1 MQKIIL
7 NSVYYRVIFAL
18 KLRIYLSETIHL
30 NWSHLGEGALFYH
43 RLGASKVQTR
53 IHQPETKSMLTR
65 RKLIGLLAVSPLF
78 ARPAFAASSEIFA
91 VDGVAIRGTD
101 PVAYFDQMAP
111 VAGSADH
118 SLMWKG
124 AQWRFSSAGNLDIFE
139 ANPMAY
145 APQYGGYCAF
155 ALSKGALATTDP
167 DAWTIYDGK
176 LYLNYS
182 TNVRKIWS
190 QDIPGN
196 IALADANWPT
206 ILGA

>member
-1 MQKIIL
+1 
-7 NSVYYRVIFAL
+7 
-18 KLRIYLSETIHL
+18 
-30 NWSHLGEGALFYH
+30 
-43 RLGASKVQTR
+43 
-53 IHQPETKSMLTR
+53 MLTR
-65 RKLIGLLAVSPLF
+65 RKLFGFLAVFPLF
-78 ARPAFAASSEIFA
+78 ARPAFAASSEIFL
-91 VDGVAIRGTD
+91 VNGVAIRGTD

-111 VAGSADH
+111 VAGRADH

-124 AQWRFSSAGNLDIFE
+124 AQWRFSSAGNLNIFE
-139 ANPMAY
+139 ANPMTY

-167 DAWTIYDGK
+167 EAWTIYQGK

-190 QDIPGN
+190 RDILGN

-206 ILGA
+206 ILSA